1 MPATLLLVHP
11 DLQTFRHTWCC
22 IRSSKKAKSILF
34 RNLFLTFTNLCKF
47 SNLWAS
53 NLLTWTT
60 FSHRRIYLTKD
71 HTYSTQEKS
80 KVKISLFYLK
90 IPFLNFHCSL
100 PEEEKSVGRGHRGTP
115 LPWARSAA
123 MSGVSQRLQAWRLPE
138 AAAAA
143 WWGQPQWP
151 LGWL

>member
-1 MPATLLLVHP
+1 MDVANFKMAVTP
-11 DLQTFRHTWCC
+11 
-22 IRSSKKAKSILF
+22 LF
-34 RNLFLTFTNLCKF
+34 SGKNTNF
-47 SNLWAS
+47 A
-53 NLLTWTT
+53 
-60 FSHRRIYLTKD
+60 D
-71 HTYSTQEKS
+71 STQEKS
-80 KVKISLFYLK
+80 KEKISLLYLK

-100 PEEEKSVGRGHRGTP
+100 LEEEKSVGRGHRGTP